1 MFDLNAEE
9 LIDSAI
15 LVAAGMAVVFV
26 GLSILMVASMI
37 TVKLFQRKEENG
49 GNQNTAPE
57 VAVSDGP
64 GKASKGTIAAMA
76 VGLALSMEKGDMISV
91 REPPGATPV
100 MATGTTSTWAV
111 AGREQQMRSRGKAGH
126 QWGKRSG

>member
-1 MFDLNAEE
+1 MFDTSAEE

-15 LVAAGMAVVFV
+15 LVVVGMAVVFV

-37 TVKLFQRKEENG
+37 TIKIFRRKEGNG
-49 GNQNTAPE
+49 GNQNAAPE
-57 VAVSDGP
+57 FALSDGP
-64 GKASKGTIAAMA
+64 GKVSKGTIAAMA
-76 VGLALSMEKGDMISV
+76 VGLALSMEKGDVISV
-91 REPPGATPV
+91 GEPRGATSV
-100 MATGTTSTWAV
+100 MAAGAASTWAV